1 MRYSDF
7 EQHKLDEDFDYAEE
21 LRQTRLARA
30 KARREQMTDPDAMAK
45 RIAEWFGF
53 EWDSLRDGRISER
66 GFKVWGF
73 TGIGHRTFQGGKEDL
88 RDLATEIIAISLG
101 QTII

>member
-45 RIAEWFGF
+45 RIAEWLGYTWFRLQ
-53 EWDSLRDGRISER
+53 EDRDWKE
-66 GFKVWGF
+66 KLPAWGN
-73 TGIGHRTFQGGKEDL
+73 TGVGHTTFIGGKQSL

-101 QTII
+101 QPII